1 MKIIGTR
8 KNQNNHAG
16 RRAGARLASGGG
28 GRGDRGYIYMQMH
41 MHMHMSHVCVGG
53 GRGVGPRLVH

>member
-8 KNQNNHAG
+8 KNQNHAG

-28 GRGDRGYIYMQMH
+28 GRGYCGYIYMQMH